1 MRRRGIRKGA
11 AYLLAAAALSLAS
24 AQVAGAQQPA
34 PASPPPGAGPPGTT
48 PPVVQNADLSVRLK
62 DEGGGSRLEEGERLT
77 YTAHIVNNGPGTAR
91 NVQLVISTPE
101 EFDLDEVN
109 QEGECQT
116 NPGGEG
122 RMVCSYGDLAPGA
135 EISLKFR
142 GQFRDDE
149 DFRTH
154 VFLESVTPDP
164 DPSNNR
170 DRQGSSVHEN
180 EGGDQG
186 PNGDQGPKPGAPGP
200 GPGPVEDGDGNDI
213 DFFEIVVVPPVMHS
227 LQSDE
232 VGTNEVAPTT
242 PYRFE
247 TPDDDGG
254 DGCAAENED
263 PVLRLY
269 DNEGNEITSDDDSGE
284 DGGYCAQIIAD
295 LEPGI
300 YFVSIEEF
308 SREDGEGVVIPDY
321 ELEIDEGD
329 DGVDGGETSESE
341 PNDSPD
347 EADGPFIGDETVTGS
362 IR

>member
-91 NVQLVISTPE
+91 NVQLVVSTPDK
-101 EFDLDEVN
+101 FDLDEVN

-142 GQFRDDE
+142 GQFRHDE

-154 VFLESVTPDP
+154 VFVESVTPDP

-186 PNGDQGPKPGAPGP
+186 PKNQGPTKGAPAV
-200 GPGPVEDGDGNDI
+200 GPVEDGDGNDI
-213 DFFEIVVVPPVMHS
+213 DFFEIVVVPPVMMAEAGT
-227 LQSDE
+227 DE
-232 VGTNEVAPTT
+232 VVAAT

-254 DGCAAENED
+254 DGCAERNED
-263 PVLRLY
+263 PVLRLF
-269 DNEGNEITSDDDSGE
+269 DDEGNEIAFDDDGGE
-284 DGGYCAQIIAD
+284 DGGFCAQITTD

-300 YFVSIEEF
+300 YFISIEAF
-308 SREDGEGVVIPDY
+308 GREDGEGEVIPDY

-329 DGVDGGETSESE
+329 DGVNGGETSESE
-341 PNDSPD
+341 PNDSTD

>member
-48 PPVVQNADLSVRLK
+48 PPVVQNADLSVRLE
-62 DEGGGSRLEEGERLT
+62 DEGGGSRLEEGERQI

-101 EFDLDEVN
+101 EFNLDEVN

-154 VFLESVTPDP
+154 VFVESVTPDP

-186 PNGDQGPKPGAPGP
+186 PNGDQGPKPGAPAAAAPRRRRGP
-200 GPGPVEDGDGNDI
+200 GNDI
-213 DFFEIVVVPPVMHS
+213 DFFEIVV
-227 LQSDE
+227 L
-232 VGTNEVAPTT
+232 APTS
-242 PYRFE
+242 YRFE

-254 DGCAAENED
+254 AGCAVNDED

-269 DNEGNEITSDDDSGE
+269 DGQGNEIALDDDSGP
-284 DGGYCAQIIAD
+284 GFCARIIQNLA
-295 LEPGI
+295 PGT
-300 YFVSIEEF
+300 YFVSIEEYL
-308 SREDGEGVVIPDY
+308 RELGGDMEGLVIPDY
-321 ELEIDEGD
+321 ELEIDQGN
-329 DGVDGGETSESE
+329 DGVGAATTSEDE
-341 PNDSPD
+341 PNDNIGD
-347 EADGPFIGDETVTGS
+347 ANGPFIGDQTVTGS
-362 IR
+362 IEE

>member
-48 PPVVQNADLSVRLK
+48 PPVVQNADLSVRLE
-62 DEGGGSRLEEGERLT
+62 DEGGGSRLEEGERQI

-91 NVQLVISTPE
+91 NVQLVASTPD

-149 DFRTH
+149 GFRTH
-154 VFLESVTPDP
+154 VFVESVTPDP
-164 DPSNNR
+164 DPSNNS

-186 PNGDQGPKPGAPGP
+186 PNGDQGPTKGAPAA
-200 GPGPVEDGDGNDI
+200 GPVEDGEDGNDI
-213 DFFEIVVVPPVMHS
+213 DFFEIVVPLAMP
-227 LQSDE
+227 LQSGE
-232 VGTNEVAPTT
+232 VGTNEVAPPT

-263 PVLRLY
+263 PVLRLF
-269 DNEGNEITSDDDSGE
+269 DDEGNEIAFDDDSGE
-284 DGGYCAQIIAD
+284 DGGYCSQIIAD

-300 YFVSIEEF
+300 YFISIEEF

-329 DGVDGGETSESE
+329 DGVGGATTSEQE
-341 PNDSPD
+341 PNDNIGD
-347 EADGPFIGDETVTGS
+347 ANGPFTGDQTVTGS

>member
-48 PPVVQNADLSVRLK
+48 PPVVQNADLSVRLE
-62 DEGGGSRLEEGERLT
+62 DEGGGSRLEEGERQI

-91 NVQLVISTPE
+91 NVQLVVSTPE

-149 DFRTH
+149 GFRTH
-154 VFLESVTPDP
+154 VFVESVTPDP
-164 DPSNNR
+164 DPSNNS

-186 PNGDQGPKPGAPGP
+186 PNGDQGPKEGAPAA
-200 GPGPVEDGDGNDI
+200 GPVEDGGSDI
-213 DFFEIVVVPPVMHS
+213 DFFEIVVPPPVMT
-227 LQSDE
+227 LQSGE
-232 VGTNEVAPTT
+232 VGTNFVATT

-247 TPDDDGG
+247 TPDDEEG
-254 DGCAAENED
+254 DGCAALNED

-269 DNEGNEITSDDDSGE
+269 DDEGDQIAEDDD
-284 DGGYCAQIIAD
+284 GGTGFCALLIQD

-300 YFVSIEEF
+300 YFVSIEDFE
-308 SREDGEGVVIPDY
+308 RDNVIPDY
-321 ELEIDEGD
+321 ELEIDQGN
-329 DGVDGGETSESE
+329 DGVGGATTSEDE
-341 PNDSPD
+341 GNDNIGD
-347 EADGPFIGDETVTGS
+347 ANGPFIGDQTVTGS
-362 IR
+362 IEE